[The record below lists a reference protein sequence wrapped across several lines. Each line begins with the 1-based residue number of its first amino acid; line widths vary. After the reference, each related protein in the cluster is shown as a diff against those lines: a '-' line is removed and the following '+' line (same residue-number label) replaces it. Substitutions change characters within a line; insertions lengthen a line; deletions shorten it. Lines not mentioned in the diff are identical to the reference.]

1 MAFPHKAPPVRRHKM
16 SVANA
21 AIKQSK
27 DCAAIYLTLLQLLSE
42 AQIPRIAQTGN
53 NILVRVEN
61 GIDGCNPKVNICGV
75 SVLQDI
81 IYTLG
86 ATKH

>member
-1 MAFPHKAPPVRRHKM
+1 MAFSHKAPPVRRHKM

-42 AQIPRIAQTGN
+42 AQISRIAQARN
-53 NILVRVEN
+53 DILVWVEN
-61 GIDGCNPKVNICGV
+61 GIDGRYP
-75 SVLQDI
+75 Q
-81 IYTLG
+81 IYIG
-86 ATKH
+86 